1 MTKRNHRRKHY
12 ETVLKMKKRLKRSSP
27 NEYKKKL
34 LPEIYKNDPMVLQ
47 ISKYHS
53 RTFSCREKQEHV
65 KRYELGSSL

>member
-1 MTKRNHRRKHY
+1 
-12 ETVLKMKKRLKRSSP
+12 MKKRLRKSSP